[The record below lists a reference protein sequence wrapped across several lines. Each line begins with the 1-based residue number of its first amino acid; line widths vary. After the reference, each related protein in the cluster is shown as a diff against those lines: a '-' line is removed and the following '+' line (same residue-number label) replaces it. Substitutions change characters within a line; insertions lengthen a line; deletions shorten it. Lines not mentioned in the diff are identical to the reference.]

1 MFRVALLTK
10 DVDLASRL
18 ELHLRSKDY
27 QAVVLENAASALGML
42 YADPPD
48 ILLIDIDEAETEST
62 KSILDELK
70 HDSYFSMMPII
81 GLLPETLISPEKLES
96 YLLDDFITH
105 PINYPILFSRI
116 TLAKQRISR
125 VLDNNPLTRLPGNTS
140 IQIAIEQA
148 IGKPLAVCYL
158 DINNFKTFN
167 DTYGF
172 SRGDEVIRMVAR
184 INSNAIKEICGTGF
198 SGHIGGDDF
207 VFIVPLEHADAVC
220 KTIIENFS
228 LVVQDLFGDQ
238 EKNTGYYMAKNRKG
252 KLEKIPLLG
261 LAIAVVPTAGDN
273 LKHPG
278 MVSEIASELKKQAKK
293 SNKSAY
299 IIDRRKRAPAGSAT
313 SQKVAGG
320 HH

>member
-1 MFRVALLTK
+1 MIRVALL
-10 DVDLASRL
+10 VREEGLAGRL

-27 QAVVLENAASALGML
+27 QAVVLDKASAALGML

-48 ILLIDIDEAETEST
+48 ILLIDITEEDAADS
-62 KSILDELK
+62 KKILDDLK

-81 GLLPETLISPEKLES
+81 GLLPEGLMSPERLAG
-96 YLLDDFITH
+96 YPLDDFITH

-116 TLAKQRISR
+116 ALATQRIRR

-140 IQIAIEQA
+140 IQIAIERA

-158 DINNFKTFN
+158 DINNFKPFN

-184 INSNAIKEICGTGF
+184 ISNNAVKEVCGSGF

-207 VFIVPLEHADAVC
+207 VLIVPLEDAEDVC
-220 KTIIENFS
+220 KTIIGNFD
-228 LVVQDLFGDQ
+228 LIVQDVFGEE
-238 EKNTGYYMAKNRKG
+238 EKDAGYYQAKNRKG

-261 LAIAVVPTAGDN
+261 LAIAVVPTAGESIR
-273 LKHPG
+273 HPG

-293 SNKSAY
+293 SSKSAY
-299 IIDRRKRAPAGSAT
+299 VIDRRKG
-313 SQKVAGG
+313 
-320 HH
+320 

>member
-1 MFRVALLTK
+1 MFRIALLVK
-10 DVDLASRL
+10 DEGLASRL

-27 QAVVLENAASALGML
+27 HAVVLDNASSALGML

-48 ILLIDIDEAETEST
+48 ILLIDIAAEDAAAS
-62 KSILDELK
+62 KNILDDLK

-81 GLLPETLISPEKLES
+81 GLLPEGLISPERLAGYS
-96 YLLDDFITH
+96 LDDFITH

-116 TLAKQRISR
+116 ALATQRIRR

-140 IQIAIEQA
+140 IQIAIERA

-158 DINNFKTFN
+158 DINNFKPFN

-184 INSNAIKEICGTGF
+184 ISNNAVKEVCGSGF

-207 VFIVPLEHADAVC
+207 VLIVPMENAEAVC
-220 KTIIENFS
+220 KTIIGNFD
-228 LVVQDLFGDQ
+228 LIVQDVFG
-238 EKNTGYYMAKNRKG
+238 EKEKDAGYYLAKNRNG

-261 LAIAVVPTAGDN
+261 LAIAVVPTAGDHI
-273 LKHPG
+273 KHPG
-278 MVSEIASELKKQAKK
+278 MVSEIASDLKKHAKK
-293 SNKSAY
+293 SPNSAY
-299 IIDRRKRAPAGSAT
+299 VIDRRKN
-313 SQKVAGG
+313 
-320 HH
+320 